1 MNSMADLSF
10 TATTRAMNQSG
21 VTHHDKHPAPPIW
34 VLAARNNRK
43 QKQTTFRINGQR
55 VSKAEFEMF
64 KNA

>member
-1 MNSMADLSF
+1 MSMADLSF
-10 TATTRAMNQSG
+10 TATVGAMRQSG
-21 VTHHDKHPAPPIW
+21 LTHHDKNPVPPIW

-43 QKQTTFRINGQR
+43 QKQTTFRINGAR